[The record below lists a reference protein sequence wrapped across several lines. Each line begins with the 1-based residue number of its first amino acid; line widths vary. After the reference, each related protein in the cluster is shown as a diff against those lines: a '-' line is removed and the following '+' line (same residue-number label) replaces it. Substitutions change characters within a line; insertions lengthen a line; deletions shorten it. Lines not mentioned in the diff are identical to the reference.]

1 MRRRRQLLSAVSTDL
16 AVPNASSITVT
27 SQDSACRI
35 GFTLSYFSQCNAV
48 RSPSWARSSALMKT
62 CVNKVKTCVSK

>member
-27 SQDSACRI
+27 SQDSACKI
-35 GFTLSYFSQCNAV
+35 GSTLIACS
-48 RSPSWARSSALMKT
+48 
-62 CVNKVKTCVSK
+62 KVIWQIDFLKRY